1 MKTKHLKLTVIG
13 AGSSYTPELIDGI
26 IRRSEKLPI
35 KELWLVDIPEGEKKL
50 HIITN
55 LVNRMIKKAGL
66 AIEVHATF
74 DRKAAIRDADFVLTQ
89 IRVGGLDA
97 RAKDEQIPLQYQVI
111 GQETTGPGGF
121 AKALRTIPVIL
132 DICKDIETYAPN
144 AWLINF
150 TNPSGIITEAILN
163 HTTVR
168 AIGLCNVPICV
179 KMEIA
184 RLLNIDAQKIKLQFV
199 GLNHMGYITS
209 VELNGQNI
217 LNEIIPQLANI
228 NEDYRLLSLMKYE
241 ESFLRTL
248 GMLPNP
254 YNRFYYRNK
263 DMLFEMLQQA
273 QTIGTRAQQVIDI
286 ENNLFQVYSNES
298 LCEKPQE
305 LDKRGGAFY
314 SEAAISL
321 VESIY
326 TNRGDHHVVN
336 IRNQGT
342 IAELPDDA
350 VIEADA
356 IVNEMGAKVVCKLE
370 MPDRISGILSHVK
383 AYEQLTVKAA
393 VTQSADAALFALVNH
408 PLMHD
413 YNTTKAIFQELLT
426 AHSEYLSYLQ

>member
-1 MKTKHLKLTVIG
+1 
-13 AGSSYTPELIDGI
+13 
-26 IRRSEKLPI
+26 
-35 KELWLVDIPEGEKKL
+35 
-50 HIITN
+50 
-55 LVNRMIKKAGL
+55 
-66 AIEVHATF
+66 
-74 DRKAAIRDADFVLTQ
+74 
-89 IRVGGLDA
+89 
-97 RAKDEQIPLQYQVI
+97 
-111 GQETTGPGGF
+111 
-121 AKALRTIPVIL
+121 
-132 DICKDIETYAPN
+132 
-144 AWLINF
+144 
-150 TNPSGIITEAILN
+150 
-163 HTTVR
+163 
-168 AIGLCNVPICV
+168 
-179 KMEIA
+179 MEIA

-199 GLNHMGYITS
+199 GLNHMGFITS

-217 LNEIIPQLANI
+217 INEIIPQLANI

-263 DMLFEMLQQA
+263 DMLSEMLQQA
-273 QTIGTRAQQVIDI
+273 QTIGTRAKQVIDI

-336 IRNQGT
+336 ILNQGT
-342 IAELPDDA
+342 IAELPNDA
-350 VIEADA
+350 VIETDA
-356 IVNEMGAKVVCKLE
+356 IVNEKGAKAVCKVE

-413 YNTTKAIFQELLT
+413 YNTTKAIFEELLT